1 MDPRLRGDDDISILT
16 FRMDPAFVGTTTFR
30 VLRFEWVPA
39 FVGTTAIVSTSIDMP
54 FSTTFE
60 AAEPTRAEIDARQG
74 PLVLEFG
81 TPWCGHCLAAQP
93 LIEAA
98 FKDFPAVPHIKIE
111 DGRGRPLGR
120 SYRVKLWPTLIF
132 LESGNEVARLV
143 RPTESAPI
151 VEALTRIVDDLDSTA
166 VRASE

>member
-1 MDPRLRGDDDISILT
+1 MS
-16 FRMDPAFVGTTTFR
+16 
-30 VLRFEWVPA
+30 
-39 FVGTTAIVSTSIDMP
+39 
-54 FSTTFE
+54 FSNTFE
-60 AAEPTRAEIDARQG
+60 TAEPTRDEIDSKQG

-98 FKDFPAVPHIKIE
+98 FKDFPTVAHIKIE
-111 DGRGRPLGR
+111 DGRGRALGR

-132 LESGNEVARLV
+132 LESGKEVARLV

-151 VEALTRIVDDLDSTA
+151 VEALARIADDLDSTA
-166 VRASE
+166 IRASE